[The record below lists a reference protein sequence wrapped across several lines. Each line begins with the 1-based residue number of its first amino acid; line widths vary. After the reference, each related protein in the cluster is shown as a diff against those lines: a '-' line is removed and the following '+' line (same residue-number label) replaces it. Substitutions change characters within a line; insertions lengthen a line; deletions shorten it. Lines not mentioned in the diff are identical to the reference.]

1 MKKMAILVS
10 EVHEKFIKSPDFI
23 ILGLILVFCLIY
35 RFYYFGIRHPD
46 LLLYDSDS
54 VTYFASINI
63 FKGITDLYRTP
74 LYPFLLKITESLSKE
89 FFIKIIILIQQFI
102 SFLTIIPFYF
112 ITKNIIKNRYFIIVT
127 VLYFGCW
134 GFLLQQNANINPE
147 SFCVIGSTLL
157 LFLFVCYIKK
167 PTKLLA
173 FSVGFLPLFLIMLKP
188 IYLISL
194 CVVLLFYIFRLIIIK
209 NEKNV
214 LYWGLLGWL
223 MSVIGILGYC
233 EMNNRNYGEFLLSK
247 IPITISLS
255 NIITSETYKKGGDI
269 ELINLI
275 DATKQKGVYISVF
288 LLNNELIDNYKR
300 SYINFPQYLLPTD
313 DMIFCSSIPDIENY
327 SIERIRQFVKKSQS
341 SGAYVKFIIIRLLRT
356 VYDYLMLFLILFIES
371 SIFIYGYIKYKKI
384 TWIHLFCI
392 IFIFAQL
399 FTIILTS
406 GVFSTNMYASNSDNG
421 RLLLPIYP
429 FSILIIS
436 SFLEVVV
443 LSIDKKKFINL
454 FF

>member
-1 MKKMAILVS
+1 
-10 EVHEKFIKSPDFI
+10 
-23 ILGLILVFCLIY
+23 
-35 RFYYFGIRHPD
+35 
-46 LLLYDSDS
+46 
-54 VTYFASINI
+54 
-63 FKGITDLYRTP
+63 
-74 LYPFLLKITESLSKE
+74 
-89 FFIKIIILIQQFI
+89 
-102 SFLTIIPFYF
+102 
-112 ITKNIIKNRYFIIVT
+112 
-127 VLYFGCW
+127 
-134 GFLLQQNANINPE
+134 
-147 SFCVIGSTLL
+147 
-157 LFLFVCYIKK
+157 
-167 PTKLLA
+167 
-173 FSVGFLPLFLIMLKP
+173 
-188 IYLISL
+188 
-194 CVVLLFYIFRLIIIK
+194 
-209 NEKNV
+209 
-214 LYWGLLGWL
+214 
-223 MSVIGILGYC
+223 
-233 EMNNRNYGEFLLSK
+233 MNNRNYGEFLLSK